1 MFTVANPLFIYA
13 ISLVFDN
20 DAKASVLIR
29 VSYFALGGVA
39 PLVQRVLYVID
50 NPRVWDWADYLK
62 RYYVFCP
69 IFNLNDAYINIS
81 NRKIIALVK
90 KQDPDHFLPYQYE
103 CAGEAMQWMTIF
115 LVTSF
120 VVLVMNEI
128 GWFDFLGRPIIDPL
142 QKFVKWGFR
151 KLQRKKKN

>member
-1 MFTVANPLFIYA
+1 MISGGSKLAYWLSNFAIDAIFHAIPSMFAVYLIGYYEIDAPQIWWAFAMFTVANPLFIYA

-29 VSYFALGGVA
+29 VSYFAIGGVA

-90 KQDPDHFLPYQYE
+90 KQDPDHF
-103 CAGEAMQWMTIF
+103 
-115 LVTSF
+115 
-120 VVLVMNEI
+120 
-128 GWFDFLGRPIIDPL
+128 
-142 QKFVKWGFR
+142 
-151 KLQRKKKN
+151 

>member
-1 MFTVANPLFIYA
+1 MFAVYLIGYYEIDAPQIWWAFAMFTVANPLFIYA

-20 DAKASVLIR
+20 DANASVLIR
-29 VSYFALGGVA
+29 VSYFAIGGVA

-90 KQDPDHFLPYQYE
+90 KQDPDHF
-103 CAGEAMQWMTIF
+103 
-115 LVTSF
+115 
-120 VVLVMNEI
+120 
-128 GWFDFLGRPIIDPL
+128 
-142 QKFVKWGFR
+142 
-151 KLQRKKKN
+151 

>member
-1 MFTVANPLFIYA
+1 
-13 ISLVFDN
+13 
-20 DAKASVLIR
+20 
-29 VSYFALGGVA
+29 
-39 PLVQRVLYVID
+39 VLYVID

-115 LVTSF
+115 LVASF
-120 VVLVMNEI
+120 IVLVMNEI
-128 GWFDFLGRPIIDPL
+128 GWFDFLGSPIIDPL
-142 QKFVKWGFR
+142 
-151 KLQRKKKN
+151 